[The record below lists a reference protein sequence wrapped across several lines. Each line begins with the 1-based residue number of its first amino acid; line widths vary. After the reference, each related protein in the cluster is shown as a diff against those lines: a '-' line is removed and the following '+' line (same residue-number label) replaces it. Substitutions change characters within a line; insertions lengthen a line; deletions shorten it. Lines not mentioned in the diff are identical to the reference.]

1 MILRDIYEKRIDRY
15 INPAVVV
22 SDQKQETIDSE
33 IDEYVFTHE
42 LIEKLYIFLD
52 VFLNKKQGKTGIWVN
67 GYYGSG
73 KSHFLKYIGYCLN
86 PKTSEKAFTHFID
99 SVEKAKMGLSDVE
112 ATPSNI
118 LNLKK
123 KIQTAC
129 PAEIIFNV
137 ENVTGDGEKGERLT
151 RVFLRMFNE
160 FRGYNSSNITLAIL
174 LEKHL
179 DQAGVFEK
187 FKTKIEKD
195 LGILWGRDAARLAAT
210 QLNKIIEIAAELDPK
225 LDKES
230 IYGVLSKSETFEISI
245 KDTLI
250 PELNLYLNDKPK
262 DFRFIFLVDEVSQY
276 IGKNR
281 EILLNLQTIVEEIS
295 NRCNNQI
302 WVACTAQQSLE
313 ELTEGFAES
322 DVKDEFGK
330 ILGRFDT
337 RISLEST
344 DAAYITQKRILD
356 KNSKGLLALEKVYTK
371 NKEAIEMQFNLKHDL
386 YKGFVSDSEFFRA
399 YPFVPYQF
407 RLISSVFASFQDIG
421 YVIREVKDN
430 ERSVLGIT
438 HFTAKKNADKEV
450 GYFIPFDAFFNDQ
463 FSSNMQQRGR
473 SAIKPAMDLCL
484 LKKDEFA
491 VRVVKVLFMISNL
504 AENVRRTFPSNIDNI
519 SLLLMDQIDINKLQ
533 LQEKVK
539 KVLLKLAEENVIRE
553 EDNCY
558 FFYNEDEL
566 EVSRLVTGTQV
577 NTDDRDN
584 TFNDIAGSLIEISKK
599 IRYRDNDFQITYK
612 VDEKIFFKG
621 QDIDVTI
628 LLNDPENVDQK
639 AMHNNRNSLLV
650 CFNEPFMAN
659 ETLKKD
665 FLKICKTNKYLKLN
679 SDTAGNVRSKTLD
692 SFRDRN
698 RAAILKIQSEFK
710 TIYKS
715 VRYISGQ
722 TVIDASEI
730 RGDQSKERFKNV
742 LEKHLSLLFNKLG
755 LAESYSKTQ
764 ADLKEKIKQKY
775 FQATIDSSMT
785 PAEEIV
791 NSYITSQGESIN
803 VQDLINQ
810 FSKPP
815 YGWRIEALIEI
826 LIELNRKK
834 HRVFEYRNTTRYP
847 IDDFAEKCFSTAE
860 RSSCIVRKAEG
871 MDPQL
876 FENGT
881 KAFKDI
887 FNIAP
892 PSSTDHDLVFL
903 KLKEEIGKL
912 ISSYETPYKKMEGK
926 YTFATA
932 LSNWTDKLSKLK
944 DMRDP
949 ASFYKTL
956 ADEKESYKTDSDY
969 AKKMA
974 DFAERMLVEYQKI
987 KTFAEANKE
996 NFSLLESEEERENGV
1011 LLLEYLTQNDPVSE
1025 FRHMKKR
1032 YEELKSGLSNLV
1044 ETLRKEVIEIYS
1056 GIFDILE
1063 MRIVDEKLEN
1073 HKIAFISRDFFIE
1086 TLEGDNS
1093 LNSLRLKLTQ
1103 ADDFR
1108 TLQIKA
1114 IIDFSNEIK
1123 KGKGEQVKEARNYY
1137 IKKGKKS
1144 ELRTEKDVK
1153 EYIEKVEEEMMEM
1166 INQKKIIII
1175 K

>member
-1 MILRDIYEKRIDRY
+1 MLLKEIYEKPIDRY

-22 SDQKQETIDSE
+22 SDQKDDTIDSE
-33 IDEYVFTHE
+33 INEYVFTIE

-52 VFLNKKQGKTGIWVN
+52 SFLNRKQGKTGIWIN

-99 SVEKAKMGLSDVE
+99 AVEKTDMGLSDVE

-118 LNLKK
+118 LMLKK
-123 KIQTAC
+123 KIDGGN

-137 ENVTGDGEKGERLT
+137 ENVTGDGAKGERLT

-160 FRGYNSSNITLAIL
+160 YRGYNSSNIPLAIL

-179 DQAGVFEK
+179 DEGGLFEK

-195 LGILWGRDAARLAAT
+195 LGISWTRDAARLAAT
-210 QLNKIIEIAAELDPK
+210 QLNKVIDIAGNLDSTI
-225 LDKES
+225 DKDS
-230 IYGVLSKSETFEISI
+230 LYGVLSKPEKFEISI

-250 PELNLYLNDKPK
+250 PELNSFISGRPK

-313 ELTEGFAES
+313 EITEGLAES

-356 KNSKGLLALEKVYTK
+356 KSSKGLHSLEKVYTK

-386 YKGFVSDSEFFRA
+386 YKGFSSDEEFYRS
-399 YPFVPYQF
+399 YPFIPYQF
-407 RLISSVFASFQDIG
+407 RLISNVFAAFQDIG

-438 HFTAKKNADKEV
+438 HFTAKKNAEKEV

-473 SAIKPAMDLCL
+473 SAIKPAMDLSFVRA
-484 LKKDEFA
+484 DEFA
-491 VRVVKVLFMISNL
+491 IRVVKVLFMISNL
-504 AENVRRTFPSNIDNI
+504 AENVRKTFPSNIDNI
-519 SLLLMDQIDINKLQ
+519 SMLLMDQIDINKLQ

-539 KVLLKLAEENVIRE
+539 KVLLKLSEENVIRE

-566 EVSRLVTGTQV
+566 EVSRLVANTQV
-577 NTDDRDN
+577 NIEDRVN
-584 TFNDIAGSLIEISKK
+584 SFNEIGGSLIDISKK
-599 IRYRDNDFQITYK
+599 VRYKDNDFQITYK

-628 LLNDPENVDQK
+628 LLNDTEKVEQK
-639 AMHNNRNSLLV
+639 AMQNSRNSLLI
-650 CFNEPFMAN
+650 CLNEAFMSN
-659 ETLKKD
+659 ETIKKD
-665 FLKICKTNKYLKLN
+665 FLKICKTNKYLKLH
-679 SDTAGNVRSKTLD
+679 SDSASNVRAKTLD

-698 RAAILKIQSEFK
+698 RAAITKIQGEFRS
-710 TIYKS
+710 ILKS
-715 VRYISGQ
+715 VRYVSGQ
-722 TVIDASEI
+722 TLIDASEI
-730 RGDQSKERFKNV
+730 RGDQPKERFKNV
-742 LEKHLSLLFNKLG
+742 LEKHISLLYNKMG
-755 LAESYSKTQ
+755 LADSYSKTQ
-764 ADLKEKIKQKY
+764 AELKEKIRQKH
-775 FQATIDSSMT
+775 FQGTIDSSVT
-785 PAEEIV
+785 PAEEII
-791 NSYITSQGESIN
+791 NSYIASQGESIN
-803 VQDLINQ
+803 VQDLISQ
-810 FSKPP
+810 FAKPP
-815 YGWRIEALIEI
+815 YHWGIEAIIEM

-834 HRVFEYRNTTRYP
+834 YRVFEYRNTTRYP
-847 IDDFAEKCFSTAE
+847 IEDFADKCFSTAE
-860 RSSCIVRKAEG
+860 RSSCIVKKAEG

-876 FENGT
+876 FEKGT
-881 KAFKDI
+881 MAFKDI
-887 FNIAP
+887 FNISP
-892 PSSTDHDLVFL
+892 PASTDYELVFT
-903 KLKEEIGKL
+903 KLKEEIIKL
-912 ISSYETPYKKMEGK
+912 ITSYDAPFKKLEGK
-926 YTFATA
+926 YTFATT
-932 LSNWTDKLSKLK
+932 LSNWTEKLTKLK
-944 DMRDP
+944 DTRDP
-949 ASFYKTL
+949 VTFFTSL
-956 ADEKESYKTDSDY
+956 SEEKENLKTESDY
-969 AKKMA
+969 AKKMS
-974 DFAERMLVEYQKI
+974 DFVERMLTEYQKI
-987 KTFAEANKE
+987 KAFAESNKE
-996 NFSLLESEEERENGV
+996 NFILLDSEEDREKGKTI
-1011 LLLEYLTQNDPVSE
+1011 LAYLNQNDPVTE

-1032 YEELKSGLSNLV
+1032 YDELKSSIGSLV
-1044 ETLRKEVIEIYS
+1044 EKLRKEVAEIYS
-1056 GIFDILE
+1056 GIFDELE
-1063 MRIVDEKLEN
+1063 QKIIEEGLEN
-1073 HKIAFISRDFFIE
+1073 HKISFISRESIIE
-1086 TLEGDNS
+1086 AIEKETN
-1093 LNSLRLKLTQ
+1093 LNNLRLKLSQ
-1103 ADDFR
+1103 AEEFR
-1108 TLQIKA
+1108 TNQIKI

-1123 KGKGEQVKEARNYY
+1123 KAKGEQVAEARNYY

-1144 ELRTEKDVK
+1144 ELRTEKDVE
-1153 EYIEKVEEEMMEM
+1153 EYVTQVKKEM
-1166 INQKKIIII
+1166 IEMIKQKKIIII